1 MYSLLSIVAGNG
13 IVYTHCTL
21 WVHAMTTISV
31 GIREFRARLAE
42 YLLESDKPVAVTR
55 HGETIGYFIPA
66 RAARKELDRVALKKA
81 VSKMDE
87 MLQREGLTDTELDEL
102 TKDFRAWR
110 KARK

>member
-1 MYSLLSIVAGNG
+1 
-13 IVYTHCTL
+13 
-21 WVHAMTTISV
+21 MTAISVV

-42 YLLESDKPVAVTR
+42 YLLKSDQPVAVTR

-87 MLQREGLTDTELDEL
+87 MLQREGLTDTELDEM